1 MNIETVIWL
10 RDIIEKIER
19 RHHLTTEE
27 VEQVFSNRPRFRFLE
42 KGKVEGE
49 NLYSAMGQTDEG
61 RYVIVY
67 FIRKSQ
73 YEALVISAREMED
86 DERGKY
92 GKK

>member
-10 RDIIEKIER
+10 RDIVDKIER
-19 RHHLTTEE
+19 RHRLTVQE

-42 KGKVEGE
+42 IGKVEGE

-67 FIRKSQ
+67 FIHKPRHQ
-73 YEALVISAREMED
+73 ALVISAREMENG
-86 DERGKY
+86 ERGKY